1 MDWLVLG
8 DMVQGQHG
16 KKGADVNV
24 RVCVCICVY
33 VCVYVCVCL
42 SDRGVYIYRGVCAC
56 VRKGLLCCRE
66 WVPEGIGARVGAGGR
81 GARGCYCC
89 GSASR

>member
-24 RVCVCICVY
+24 RVCVCVY
-33 VCVYVCVCL
+33 VCICMCVCMPVRPR
-42 SDRGVYIYRGVCAC
+42 SIYI
-56 VRKGLLCCRE
+56 
-66 WVPEGIGARVGAGGR
+66 
-81 GARGCYCC
+81 
-89 GSASR
+89 